1 MKIVRKIPMSYTV
14 VYVED
19 RGNYS
24 AYKRFSADEWQ
35 DITRSRMVSDKD
47 LVRKLEK
54 AYAESEA

>member
-1 MKIVRKIPMSYTV
+1 MSYTV

-19 RGNYS
+19 RGTYS

>member
-1 MKIVRKIPMSYTV
+1 MKIVRKIPMNYTV

-19 RGNYS
+19 RGTYS
-24 AYKRFSADEWQ
+24 VYKRFSADEWQ

-54 AYAESEA
+54 AYGESEA